1 MMNTTKLPQGQ
12 RERGD
17 FPRFGLGP
25 FADRFPSD
33 PWRVR
38 LQIAGDVTTPCVVA
52 RELADLTRMEQ
63 ISDFHCVTTWSTR
76 GLRWSGYRFREFYE
90 RIVVPLAAPRANA
103 SLVVLRAQDGFAA
116 SLPLEDMLA
125 PDVLLA
131 DRLNGEP
138 LPIAHGA
145 PLRLIAPAHYGYKNA
160 KHLSAIELWSDERSY
175 RSPSLRFMDHPRA
188 RVDLEERGRG
198 YPGWMLRH
206 LYRPL
211 VRSTAALFQRRL
223 ELREQAQAPSR
234 PDGG

>member
-1 MMNTTKLPQGQ
+1 MTNTTKLPPGQ

-17 FPRFGLGP
+17 FPRFGLGQ

-33 PWRVR
+33 PGRVR
-38 LQIAGDVTTPCVVA
+38 LQIAGDVATPCMIE
-52 RELADLTRMEQ
+52 RELAELTRVDQ

-76 GLRWSGYRFREFYE
+76 NLHWSGYRFREFYE

-116 SLPLEDMLA
+116 SLPLVYMLA
-125 PDVLLA
+125 ADVLLV

-160 KHLSAIELWSDERSY
+160 KHLSAIELWCDERSY
-175 RSPSLRFMDHPRA
+175 RSPSLRFMDHPSA
-188 RVDLEERGRG
+188 RVELEERGRG
-198 YPGWMLRH
+198 FPGWMLRH

-211 VRSTAALFQRRL
+211 VRSTVALFERRL
-223 ELREQAQAPSR
+223 EQHERAHAR
-234 PDGG
+234 